1 MASKYASLNDEDIR
15 LPSNDLHLCL
25 KYQQN
30 PMSCHTNECKN
41 LHLCHDYVLNS
52 KCSKFDFNGKCSHS
66 HSLFTMHNQFVL
78 KKRRPVLIN
87 DEAAFDKIAQLLRS
101 SKFKSSETVP
111 YRVRQISIP
120 YDNQQAGL
128 TSAEMHKVPLESV
141 KNTISGGDHSNLF
154 AYNRMLLPSFLK
166 DSSSVLC
173 KSGSSQS
180 TCSSLPQQRTF
191 TDQSSLAKEKSMS
204 LSPRISLSGDSSFS
218 TIIMPIPTNFST
230 HRKVEMTSH
239 SVDLLDERF
248 EQPRKTTPN
257 RFSKGI
263 ASTFLGTDEVNE
275 KVNNSQLTVPLA
287 TRNEKTGFKYFHLH
301 VKHNDKVPT
310 ASNPID
316 STKRLTQTKYVF
328 DKYAKEHEFAYL
340 FGPGRY
346 ILMEQERYE
355 IFASGYCQCR
365 NDNEEKQISK
375 AIDKILRSRLNEDSV
390 FLNNDVLKLMI
401 STNADQMYYAIA
413 STPLT
418 LILDIEIIY
427 PARNHP
433 SRPIPAATSNIL
445 SSRTQ
450 IERDKLY
457 SRTAERKPLY
467 IQSTNSTIDV
477 ISGDI
482 TQIETDMIVCVTT
495 SATLLRH
502 VLTQAGSS
510 IESQFLKVGNSTNDI
525 ILNGG
530 STKARHI
537 LFLPWYQEVQAWQIS
552 KAHESLSK
560 LVIRCLQYAH
570 EQKLKSIAFPP
581 IGTGKIGLD
590 PNKVCEFMIMA
601 ANKYLQQHKLDVMFV
616 IYSSQELKHH
626 QQTYQIFRD
635 YLDTL
640 CLEVQQQKVK
650 IPLSNDVLQPTSIG
664 NPRSQ
669 SIQRTVKYKQ
679 IRMVSELSNIDDQ
692 RRRLEKALRELICEK
707 TYDLC
712 LVRRHFIDQVEI
724 LIDICLAYHVLPHVD
739 FSKNE
744 LRLFGDHDS
753 CTQCYANL
761 RPESSIFKYYIY
773 RNGKTSDEIKMNMYQ
788 SLKIDEAILV
798 NESKIL
804 IEGEND
810 IVFDIDLKNFQVNIK
825 GDRRPAQLCRKELNE
840 DSKIIR
846 PSIWI
851 SPSLRIQT
859 FQVTNHV
866 INSTECVRAFQQSMP
881 ISEWFIEQ
889 VDAIQNWP
897 LYVHVATKKC
907 QHDAFVFYG
916 CSFSSV
922 QSTIHYGLYSNRGE
936 QQGTIQLTRAA
947 LDSHI
952 CNTRRS
958 TDGKYY
964 IFAVQVSTKTKLD
977 QNFINISNNDANLA
991 LPTHLIIYRRQKII
1005 Q

>member
-218 TIIMPIPTNFST
+218 TVIMPIPTNFST

-275 KVNNSQLTVPLA
+275 KVNNSQRTVPLA

-328 DKYAKEHEFAYL
+328 DKYAKEHE
-340 FGPGRY
+340 
-346 ILMEQERYE
+346 
-355 IFASGYCQCR
+355 
-365 NDNEEKQISK
+365 
-375 AIDKILRSRLNEDSV
+375 
-390 FLNNDVLKLMI
+390 
-401 STNADQMYYAIA
+401 
-413 STPLT
+413 
-418 LILDIEIIY
+418 
-427 PARNHP
+427 
-433 SRPIPAATSNIL
+433 IL

-537 LFLPWYQEVQAWQIS
+537 LFLPWYQEVQALQIS

-664 NPRSQ
+664 IPRSQ

-773 RNGKTSDEIKMNMYQ
+773 RNGKKSDEIKMNMYQ

-881 ISEWFIEQ
+881 ISEWFIER

-964 IFAVQVSTKTKLD
+964 IFAVQVSTKKKLD

>member
-15 LPSNDLHLCL
+15 LPSNDLPLCS

-78 KKRRPVLIN
+78 KKRRSVLIN
-87 DEAAFDKIAQLLRS
+87 DEEAFDKIAQLLRS

-120 YDNQQAGL
+120 DDNQQAGL
-128 TSAEMHKVPLESV
+128 TIAEMHKVPLESV

-218 TIIMPIPTNFST
+218 TVIMPIPTNFST

-328 DKYAKEHEFAYL
+328 DKYAKEHE
-340 FGPGRY
+340 
-346 ILMEQERYE
+346 
-355 IFASGYCQCR
+355 
-365 NDNEEKQISK
+365 
-375 AIDKILRSRLNEDSV
+375 
-390 FLNNDVLKLMI
+390 
-401 STNADQMYYAIA
+401 
-413 STPLT
+413 
-418 LILDIEIIY
+418 
-427 PARNHP
+427 
-433 SRPIPAATSNIL
+433 IL